1 MKTVWILLAEGFEEV
16 EALAPLDLLRRG
28 GVQVDT
34 VSITGKKEVKGAHN
48 VVLEADYSVGKLKG
62 DDLPDMVVLPGGL
75 PGATNLHNS
84 EEVRT
89 LLHRM
94 RKGDRHI
101 AAICASPAFVLAP
114 EGLLAGYKATC
125 YPMPEEKLLTEHGAT
140 HVTDGV
146 VVDRK
151 LVTGRGPAYAIDFGR
166 TLLEQ
171 LVGAAQAKDV
181 ADGFLLTERK
191 C

>member
-1 MKTVWILLAEGFEEV
+1 
-16 EALAPLDLLRRG
+16 
-28 GVQVDT
+28 
-34 VSITGKKEVKGAHN
+34 
-48 VVLEADYSVGKLKG
+48 
-62 DDLPDMVVLPGGL
+62 
-75 PGATNLHNS
+75 
-84 EEVRT
+84 
-89 LLHRM
+89 
-94 RKGDRHI
+94 
-101 AAICASPAFVLAP
+101 
-114 EGLLAGYKATC
+114 
-125 YPMPEEKLLTEHGAT
+125 MPEEKLLTEHGAT

>member
-94 RKGDRHI
+94 RKDDRHI
-101 AAICASPAFVLAP
+101 AAMLFQSPVNQ
-114 EGLLAGYKATC
+114 Y
-125 YPMPEEKLLTEHGAT
+125 Y
-140 HVTDGV
+140 DQ
-146 VVDRK
+146 
-151 LVTGRGPAYAIDFGR
+151 TGTKIH
-166 TLLEQ
+166 Q
-171 LVGAAQAKDV
+171 
-181 ADGFLLTERK
+181 ER
-191 C
+191 